1 MRENQEVINDNKL
14 YILLGK
20 NIRKYRKLKNLSQDN
35 LAYESGVNRAYIGYI
50 ERSEKKPSIRTVNK
64 IAHTLKIELYKF
76 FVFDDKTEG

>member
-1 MRENQEVINDNKL
+1 MINDNKL

-64 IAHTLKIELYKF
+64 IAKTLEIKLYKF
-76 FVFDDKTEG
+76 FILDDEVER